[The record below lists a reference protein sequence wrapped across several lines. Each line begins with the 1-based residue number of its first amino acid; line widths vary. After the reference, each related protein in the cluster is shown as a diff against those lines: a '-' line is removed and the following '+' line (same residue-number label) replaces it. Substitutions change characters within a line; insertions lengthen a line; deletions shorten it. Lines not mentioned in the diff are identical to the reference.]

1 MSHPS
6 ALALHQY
13 RLDELD
19 ADERAA
25 VKTHCSTCERCASR
39 LGAQQ
44 AARTAF
50 VAEDV
55 PSAIERLAKPANG
68 PWLQLFA
75 GATPLL
81 ALAAALLLAV
91 LSPNDSGVRTKGTL
105 PDVELW
111 VGTSEG
117 PRALRPEET
126 LGEGAVVQVL
136 YDTNGARHAVLAGRD
151 SSGRVEV
158 YGELPVHDT
167 LTPSPFGITL
177 DASHGKQEFYVVTSD
192 APLTAHDVEQALT
205 SGRADLQVRSVAVQ
219 KR

>member
-19 ADERAA
+19 SAERSAVDE
-25 VKTHCSTCERCASR
+25 HCSTCERCQAR
-39 LGAQQ
+39 LGGQR
-44 AARTAF
+44 AARAAF
-50 VAEDV
+50 VNEPV
-55 PSAIERLAKPANG
+55 PAAIERLATPANG
-68 PWLQLFA
+68 PLLRWVA
-75 GATPLL
+75 GAAPLF

-91 LSPNDSGVRTKGTL
+91 LTPPDAGVRTKGVL

-111 VGTSEG
+111 VGTSDG
-117 PRALRPEET
+117 PRALRPDEA

-151 SSGRVEV
+151 ETGRVEV

-167 LTPSPFGITL
+167 LAPSPFGITL
-177 DASHGKQEFYVVTSD
+177 DASHGRQEFFVVASD
-192 APLTAHDVEQALT
+192 APITATAVQHAL
-205 SGRADLQVRSVAVQ
+205 SGGRSDLKVRSVSVQ